1 MSGWVIKLNLK
12 DFLLNL
18 SLLLPASGQLL
29 CVAQPDASLGRI
41 EDDLKDF
48 AHSYFLDGDGPEGS
62 HAIVTVAFV
71 LSLSM
76 TSTLL

>member
-1 MSGWVIKLNLK
+1 MSGWVIKLNFK

-29 CVAQPDASLGRI
+29 YVAQPDGSLGRI
-41 EDDLKDF
+41 EGDLKDF
-48 AHSYFLDGDGPEGS
+48 AHSYFLDGSGTEGS
-62 HAIVTVAFV
+62 HELVTVAFV
-71 LSLSM
+71 LSLTM